1 MRILSWLLRA
11 FIFFTLFAFAL
22 NNQHAAS
29 VHWFF
34 GVEWRAPMVFVVL
47 AAFAAGIVVGAA
59 AMLPG
64 WWKTRLG
71 AAGAGRLSSGPA
83 SGSPPHPSAV
93 PGVARAEGP
102 LSAAR
107 AEGKTGDAASD
118 FGADH
123 PSRLG
128 V

>member
-22 NNQHAAS
+22 NNQHSAS

-47 AAFAAGIVVGAA
+47 AAFAAGCALGAA

-64 WWKTRLG
+64 WWKNRQAARPAVGADAAATRANPPSFAPSLSP
-71 AAGAGRLSSGPA
+71 GAGKA
-83 SGSPPHPSAV
+83 AAKMAPPS
-93 PGVARAEGP
+93 
-102 LSAAR
+102 
-107 AEGKTGDAASD
+107 SD

>member
-22 NNQHAAS
+22 NNQHTAS

-34 GVEWRAPMVFVVL
+34 GVEWRSPMVFVVL
-47 AAFAAGIVVGAA
+47 AAFAAGCALGAA

-64 WWKTRLG
+64 WWKSRQTADASS
-71 AAGAGRLSSGPA
+71 AAPQNTGTAAPHLPA
-83 SGSPPHPSAV
+83 A
-93 PGVARAEGP
+93 PGVARAG
-102 LSAAR
+102 
-107 AEGKTGDAASD
+107 GKSGDATSD

>member
-22 NNQHAAS
+22 NNQHTAS

-47 AAFAAGIVVGAA
+47 AAFAAGCALGAT

-64 WWKTRLG
+64 WWKNRLG
-71 AAGAGRLSSGPA
+71 AAVAVHPLTSPA
-83 SGSPPHPSAV
+83 SAASASPAAV
-93 PGVARAEGP
+93 PGTARTGGQAGT
-102 LSAAR
+102 AR
-107 AEGKTGDAASD
+107 AEGKVGDTPSD